1 MAEIQYPRYDIS
13 RPHTVIKTDTSNLS
27 GTASDSEKVLCLIGK
42 AEGGKP
48 NTVYEIKNITFAR
61 SIFRSGELMDAI
73 ELAWTGSPDATAGTI
88 LAMRLENAEASQLT
102 TTGVKVLS
110 KIYGTVSN
118 NISVA
123 LEDNTISD
131 SKRLKVNFP
140 DDNRFEVYDN
150 LGNIFQIQYTGDE
163 GTAFYSVVKDPE
175 THKST
180 KLVLTV
186 GSKIDAEEAKKGNVV
201 LGATQAEDPENV
213 EVDAGEESANV
224 TANHVAS
231 SGEGRI
237 AKVYDLA
244 KTYTDANS
252 LISDINN
259 LPDFEVKVSPFG
271 DKNVDTTTLDEA
283 TNVSVKGD
291 FVYLK
296 AIFGDIKLQTEYSD
310 LVAFEEVQGEQIE
323 AFDEVALSG
332 GSNGDPVTT
341 WSDKFAKFANEG
353 GYYLVPLTDKESVH
367 AEAGHFVKERS
378 DIGEPMRAIVGGG
391 FKESKEKLLARVSG
405 LKSNPRVM
413 LIASSGEFSM
423 QDGRALHV
431 PAYLM
436 ASAIGGLATGLDIG
450 ESITFKRLF
459 LNNLD
464 IVLDGTGLDQL
475 NDNGIVPIEF
485 VRSRTETFFRIVND
499 ITTYND
505 KSDPVKQEMSVG
517 EANDF
522 LVSELKVKLDSRFIG
537 TRTFATSASLIKD
550 FLIGF
555 LNEKVADQEIQSFE
569 AEEIQV
575 SVIGNQ
581 AQIAMTVYP
590 IRSFKQITVS
600 LVYKQ
605 QALQA

>member
-27 GTASDSEKVLCLIGK
+27 GTASDSEKILCLIGK

-48 NTVYEIKNITFAR
+48 NTVYEIKNITYAK

-102 TTGVKVLS
+102 TTGMKVLS
-110 KIYGTVSN
+110 KVYGSISN

-150 LGNIFQIQYTGDE
+150 LGNIFQINYTGEE
-163 GTAFYSVVKDPE
+163 GSAFYSVVKDPE

-180 KLVLTV
+180 KLALTV
-186 GSKIDAEEAKKGNVV
+186 GGKIDSAEAEKGNIV
-201 LGATQAEDPENV
+201 LGATQAEDPTNV
-213 EVDAGEESANV
+213 EVEPSTESANV
-224 TANHVAS
+224 KATQAS
-231 SGEGRI
+231 SEGVGKI
-237 AKVYDLA
+237 AKVYDLVN
-244 KTYTDANS
+244 TYTDVNS

-271 DKNVDTTTLDEA
+271 DKNVDSSTLDEA
-283 TNVSVKGD
+283 VNVDVKSE
-291 FVYLK
+291 FTYVKAVY
-296 AIFGDIKLQTEYSD
+296 GDIKLQTEYSD
-310 LVAFEEVQGEQIE
+310 IVSFEEVQGEEIE
-323 AFDEVALSG
+323 AFDETALSG
-332 GSNGDPVTT
+332 GSNGDPITT

-353 GYYLVPLTDKESVH
+353 GYYLVPLSDKESVH

-378 DIGEPMRAIVGGG
+378 DVGEPMRAIVGGG

-405 LKSNPRVM
+405 LKANPRVM
-413 LIASSGEFSM
+413 LIGSSGEYSM
-423 QDGRALHV
+423 QDGRVLHV
-431 PAYLM
+431 PAYM
-436 ASAIGGLATGLDIG
+436 IASAIGGLATGLDIG

-464 IVLDGTGLDQL
+464 IILDGTGLDQL

-522 LVSELKVKLDSRFIG
+522 LVSELKVRLDNRFIG

-550 FLIGF
+550 YLIGF
-555 LNEKVADQEIQSFE
+555 LNEKVADQEIQSFD
-569 AEEIQV
+569 AEDIQV

-590 IRSFKQITVS
+590 IRSFKKITVS

-605 QALQA
+605 QTLQA